1 MQSCKNVQK
10 NRNLK
15 FDVWRL
21 IFGSGQKIQEPFYW
35 NSHFL
40 LAAQRN
46 IPLNSKILEFTI
58 FCFFLIL
65 GYHQCTKEEA
75 VTLAALI
82 YRVKYSESK
91 QELQMLPQMLREL
104 VPTNLIKQLSN
115 LEHLI
120 ISHFQSVVES
130 CLIKYVWTSLHS
142 ICGSIYNSFLDSL
155 HLTQNIRAVK
165 VSASYLEHFFF

>member
-1 MQSCKNVQK
+1 M
-10 NRNLK
+10 K
-15 FDVWRL
+15 FDVRRL

-40 LAAQRN
+40 LAAQIQRFWN
-46 IPLNSKILEFTI
+46 LKFTI
-58 FCFFLIL
+58 FCFFLIS

-104 VPTNLIKQLSN
+104 VPTDLIKQLSN